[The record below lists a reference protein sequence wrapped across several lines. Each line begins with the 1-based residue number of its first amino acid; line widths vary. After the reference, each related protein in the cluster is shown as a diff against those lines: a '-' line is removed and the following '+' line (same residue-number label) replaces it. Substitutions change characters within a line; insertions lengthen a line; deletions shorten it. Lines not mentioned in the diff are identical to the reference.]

1 MKKVNFLMFPIGA
14 LGYGLIEILWRGYTH
29 FSMLLAGGICF
40 VTFAKIGE
48 KFKNASLFIK
58 ALLGSLFVTAIELI
72 FGIFFNII
80 LKKNVWDYSKLPF
93 NFKGQICL
101 LYSVFWGILSLAF
114 IPLAA
119 SIKGRLQKQKTR
131 DIM

>member
-48 KFKNASLFIK
+48 KFKQK
-58 ALLGSLFVTAIELI
+58 TLLARAVIGSAFVTAIELI
-72 FGIFFNII
+72 FGIIFNII
-80 LKKNVWDYSKLPF
+80 LKKNVWDYSKMPF

-101 LYSVFWGILSLAF
+101 LYSVFWIVLGLVF
-114 IPLAA
+114 IPFSLK
-119 SIKGRLQKQKTR
+119 IKVRLQKG
-131 DIM
+131 

>member
-29 FSMLLAGGICF
+29 FSMLLAGGLCF

-48 KFKNASLFIK
+48 KFKK
-58 ALLGSLFVTAIELI
+58 QTLLARAVIGSMFVTAIELI

-80 LKKNVWDYSKLPF
+80 LKKNVWDYSKMPL

-101 LYSVFWGILSLAF
+101 LYSVFWVMLSLIF
-114 IPLAA
+114 IPL
-119 SIKGRLQKQKTR
+119 SLKVKYICKRSRLVL
-131 DIM
+131 

>member
-48 KFKNASLFIK
+48 KFKQK
-58 ALLGSLFVTAIELI
+58 TLLARAVIGSAFVTAIELI
-72 FGIFFNII
+72 FGIIFNII
-80 LKKNVWDYSKLPF
+80 LKKDVWDYSKMPF

-101 LYSVFWGILSLAF
+101 LYSLFWIVLGLVF
-114 IPLAA
+114 IPFSL
-119 SIKGRLQKQKTR
+119 KVKVRLQKE
-131 DIM
+131 